1 MVDGKSMLLA
11 MGYLG
16 ALGWGIFEWQRP
28 TSLPSTPTKQ
38 IATELPEMTLPT
50 TSFGDIETFDEMVQ
64 RPPFVSTRRPPSA
77 PDAGGQDK
85 QSTPGKS
92 ADLTDMRLSA
102 VMVDGDRLTALVENV
117 DGTTKR
123 LQVGAQLADWEV
135 QEIQDDQIV
144 LVGDGRRQTL
154 MVHKFD
160 APPVARKIRRK
171 RQVPGRRAPAK
182 PGQPMP
188 LQAGPDSARTQ
199 PRQPAPGQS
208 VPIQADPDSAR
219 TQPRQ
224 PHAPEQS
231 ASIQAGPNAER
242 TQPQRPSKEVSK

>member
-1 MVDGKSMLLA
+1 MVDGKSVLLA
-11 MGYLG
+11 IGYLG
-16 ALGWGIFEWQRP
+16 ALSWGIFEWQRP
-28 TSLPSTPTKQ
+28 TSLPSTPARQ

-77 PDAGGQDK
+77 QGADVQDK

-102 VMVDGDRLTALVENV
+102 VMIDGDRLTALVENA

-123 LQVGAQLADWEV
+123 LQVGGHLADWEV

-160 APPVARKIRRK
+160 APPVARKIRRT
-171 RQVPGRRAPAK
+171 RQVPNRRAP
-182 PGQPMP
+182 GRPMP
-188 LQAGPDSARTQ
+188 TQADPDSAQTQARQ
-199 PRQPAPGQS
+199 PRAPGQS
-208 VPIQADPDSAR
+208 VPIQAGPDSER

-224 PHAPEQS
+224 PQ
-231 ASIQAGPNAER
+231 G
-242 TQPQRPSKEVSK
+242 PSKEVSQ

>member
-1 MVDGKSMLLA
+1 MVDGKSVLLA
-11 MGYLG
+11 IGYLG
-16 ALGWGIFEWQRP
+16 ALSWGIVEWQRP
-28 TSLPSTPTKQ
+28 TSLPSTPAKQ

-64 RPPFVSTRRPPSA
+64 RPPFVATRRPPSA
-77 PDAGGQDK
+77 QDANVQDK

-123 LQVGAQLADWEV
+123 LQVGGQLADWEV

-144 LVGDGRRQTL
+144 LVVDGRRQTL

-160 APPVARKIRRK
+160 APPVARKIRRT
-171 RQVPGRRAPAK
+171 RQVPGRRAPVVPRRPIPNRADSDPDQTQPHA
-182 PGQPMP
+182 PGQSMP
-188 LQAGPDSARTQ
+188 IQAGPNSGQTQ
-199 PRQPAPGQS
+199 PRQPQ
-208 VPIQADPDSAR
+208 
-219 TQPRQ
+219 T
-224 PHAPEQS
+224 
-231 ASIQAGPNAER
+231 
-242 TQPQRPSKEVSK
+242 PSKEVSE